1 MRQMIAYLAKRMAAS
16 ALILI
21 GVTMVTF
28 ALAFLMPADP
38 VRQIAGRNAS
48 PQTVESIRHQLGLDR
63 PVPMQYAT
71 YLGHLAQGDL
81 GHSYIQKTD
90 VGQLIMS
97 RLPATLLLMLGA
109 IFFELAIGI
118 PLGTFA
124 AARRG
129 KADRAIMIFAFA
141 GVSTPQFVVG
151 LVLLY
156 LLAYLAGWF
165 PMSGYGGLSHLILP
179 ALTLGIGGGGWYARI
194 LRSSLVEVLRQDYI
208 RTARAKGLSE
218 RTVVI
223 THALRNALL
232 PIVAMIGLDIGT
244 FMGGAVVVES
254 VYGWP
259 GIGQLAWQAI
269 QRIDIPIIMGV
280 TLVAAVAIVL
290 GNLIADLV
298 TPLIDPRIR
307 LR

>member
-1 MRQMIAYLAKRMAAS
+1 MIGYLSRRLAAS

-48 PQTVESIRHQLGLDR
+48 PQTVESILHQLGLDR

-90 VGQLIMS
+90 VGELIMS

-165 PMSGYGGLSHLILP
+165 PMSGYGGLTHLILP

-218 RTVVI
+218 RTIVI

-290 GNLIADLV
+290 GNLLADLV
-298 TPLIDPRIR
+298 TPR
-307 LR
+307 

>member
-1 MRQMIAYLAKRMAAS
+1 MIGYLSRRLAAS

-38 VRQIAGRNAS
+38 VRQIAGRNAT
-48 PQTVESIRHQLGLDR
+48 PETVESIRHQLGLDR
-63 PVPMQYAT
+63 PVPVQYAT

-218 RTVVI
+218 RTIVI

-280 TLVAAVAIVL
+280 TLVAAIAIVL

>member
-1 MRQMIAYLAKRMAAS
+1 MIGYLSRRLSAS
-16 ALILI
+16 ILILI

-28 ALAFLMPADP
+28 SLAFLMPADP

-90 VGQLIMS
+90 VGELIMS

-129 KADRAIMIFAFA
+129 KADRVIMIFAFA

-218 RTVVI
+218 RTIVI